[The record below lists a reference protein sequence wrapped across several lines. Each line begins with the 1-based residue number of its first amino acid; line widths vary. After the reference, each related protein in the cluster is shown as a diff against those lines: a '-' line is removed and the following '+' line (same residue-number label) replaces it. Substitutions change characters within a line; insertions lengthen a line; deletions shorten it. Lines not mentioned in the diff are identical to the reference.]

1 MTSRQRKPP
10 QQQPEPTTPV
20 EEAVYVRAHN
30 EDGTFKKDD
39 PETPENEAWDPPKPP
54 SGIKSRPVTRD
65 AAKPKVGAPQRA
77 PKTVTTPGFGTTKVY
92 SSSPTNDGN

>member
-1 MTSRQRKPP
+1 MTSRQRKLPP
-10 QQQPEPTTPV
+10 QPEPTPAV
-20 EEAVYVRAHN
+20 EEAVHVRARE
-30 EDGTFKKDD
+30 EDGTFKANN
-39 PETPENEAWDPPKPP
+39 PETPENEAWDPPKPA

-92 SSSPTNDGN
+92 SSSPTNDVN

>member
-10 QQQPEPTTPV
+10 QQPEPTPAV
-20 EEAVYVRAHN
+20 EEAVHVRARE
-30 EDGTFKKDD
+30 EDGTFKGNN
-39 PETPENEAWDPPKPP
+39 PETPENEAWDPPKPA

-65 AAKPKVGAPQRA
+65 ASKPKVGAPQRA